1 VYRVLVG
8 KPKGKSPLGRRRLK
22 CVDNSRME
30 LWEEVC
36 IWALL
41 GKTEGKSPLVR
52 HRRIWVGNISMDLW
66 GEERV

>member
-1 VYRVLVG
+1 VYRVLVA

-30 LWEEVC
+30 IWEEGC
-36 IWALL
+36 ICVLF

-52 HRRIWVGNISMDLW
+52 HRRRSVDNISMDLW